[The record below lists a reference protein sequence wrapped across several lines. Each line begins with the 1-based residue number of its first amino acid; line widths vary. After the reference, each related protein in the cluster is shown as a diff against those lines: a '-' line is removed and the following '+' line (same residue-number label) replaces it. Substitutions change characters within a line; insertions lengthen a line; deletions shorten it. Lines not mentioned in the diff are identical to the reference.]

1 MEQCPWEILS
11 EISQLACRI
20 DARLLGSFEPL
31 PLPYCFVILSAKAS
45 KYTLDI
51 NIRPLLKTCA
61 SHGIPHVFVS
71 DIKHHFGDLVQ
82 PLALYSSYT
91 LDSLM
96 VRRMPKILENAYNPV
111 MEQEIIDIAYRNA
124 LSVVNETR
132 ANYGECGLYE
142 YAGPNFGKDV
152 PSLDSDDDG
161 QNFDDDM
168 YSVNDQYSGGEL
180 WW

>member
-1 MEQCPWEILS
+1 
-11 EISQLACRI
+11 
-20 DARLLGSFEPL
+20 
-31 PLPYCFVILSAKAS
+31 
-45 KYTLDI
+45 
-51 NIRPLLKTCA
+51 
-61 SHGIPHVFVS
+61 
-71 DIKHHFGDLVQ
+71 
-82 PLALYSSYT
+82 
-91 LDSLM
+91 M